1 MNKKDDHLRAIEVT
15 FPLVELNRIAERE
28 STGFGRRHYRPVYVM
43 HKWWARRLGSVF
55 RSILILGLADSV
67 APDGFWEMYSS
78 DLDFK
83 ERVVLDPMMGGG
95 TTIVEALRLGCV
107 AVGGDINPVAWFV
120 VKKEIEEIDPE
131 ELRGALRGLERD
143 LGPELRRYY
152 VTVCPVCGNPAE
164 GIYYF
169 YRKEMRCPDCGKT
182 VPLMRDFF
190 LAKSPT
196 GRGDVVVCPQC
207 WHVFET
213 DSADRPSLC
222 PACNRTFTAKNVSY
236 VRRQILVC
244 PNSTCS
250 PCRLASHVREQG
262 SLREVM
268 YAIEFY
274 CKTCDHEQRIE
285 LRNGRGY
292 KAPDEQD
299 THMLEVASE
308 ELLDKEAELPI
319 PDTPIPAGVETR
331 RALNYGY
338 VRFRDLFGAR
348 QLLNLGKIYR
358 WILQTEDENLRE
370 FLILAF
376 SNCLKYNNMFCKYN
390 GTRGFIT
397 DIFRTHSYSPS
408 MTPVEANCYDIS
420 KGRGAFT
427 AFVQLV
433 IEGKEYCR
441 RPFERVFHGE
451 RPSKLW
457 QTSPI
462 AGRLAGSFGEL
473 GGGKNALLQCGP
485 SERLNMPDRSADLVV
500 TDPPYAGNVM
510 YSELS
515 NFFYVWLRL
524 ALKEKYAFFEPSL
537 VPWEEEI
544 ISNAVQGKGQRE
556 FLEGLT
562 RVFTESNRVLK
573 DDGLLILTFHHRDSD
588 AWASLLQSLLSS
600 GYTVQTVYPVRSEMI
615 ASTHLHGLNNIK
627 YDSIIVCRKREPRRV
642 LCPSGSM
649 EWLIRKES
657 MEMIRSLRQQ
667 GETPQRS
674 DEMAIVF
681 GKCLEIYS
689 KYSLGTVNEAGEVD
703 VRTFLSSIKD
713 SASLWLAED
722 QP

>member
-1 MNKKDDHLRAIEVT
+1 MTDKDGRLRAIEVM
-15 FPLVELNRIAERE
+15 FPLAEVNRIAERE

-55 RSILILGLADSV
+55 RSILILGLTDEAATDT
-67 APDGFWEMYSS
+67 FWELYSS
-78 DLDFK
+78 EPDFK
-83 ERVVLDPMMGGG
+83 EMVVLDPMMGGG
-95 TTIVEALRLGCV
+95 TTVVEALRLGCIV
-107 AVGGDINPVAWFV
+107 VGGDINPVAWFV

-131 ELRGALRGLERD
+131 ELHGALRELERD
-143 LGPELRRYY
+143 LGPELREYY
-152 VTVCPVCGNPAE
+152 TTVCPVCGTVAE

-169 YRKEMRCPDCGKT
+169 YRKETRCSDCGRT

-190 LAKSPT
+190 LARSPT
-196 GRGDVVVCPQC
+196 GRGDIVVCPKC

-213 DSADRPSLC
+213 GSASRPSRC
-222 PACNRTFTAKNVSY
+222 PMCSEPFTARDVSY
-236 VRRQILVC
+236 VRRQLLVC
-244 PNSTCS
+244 PNSKCS
-250 PCRLASHVREQG
+250 PRRLAAHVREQG
-262 SLREVM
+262 NLHEVM

-274 CKTCDHEQRIE
+274 CKKCDSEQRSE

-299 THMLEVASE
+299 IRLLEMASNE
-308 ELLDKEAELPI
+308 FFEKGAELPI
-319 PDTPIPAGVETR
+319 PDTLIPKGVETR

-338 VRFRDLFGAR
+338 VRFRDLFGPR
-348 QLLNLGKIYR
+348 QLLNLGKIYK
-358 WILQTEDENLRE
+358 WILQTRDENLRE
-370 FLILAF
+370 FLVLAF

-420 KGRGAFT
+420 RGRGAFT

-441 RPFERVFHGE
+441 RPFERVFHGKH
-451 RPSKLW
+451 PSKLW

-462 AGRLAGSFGEL
+462 IGRLASSFDEL
-473 GGGKNALLQCGP
+473 RHGKNVLLQCGP
-485 SERLNMPDRSADLVV
+485 SEHVDMPDRSADLIV
-500 TDPPYAGNVM
+500 TDPPYADNVM

-524 ALKEKYAFFEPSL
+524 ALRGRYPFFEPGL
-537 VPWEEEI
+537 VPWEQEI
-544 ISNAVQGKGQRE
+544 ISNSAQGKGQKE

-588 AWASLLQSLLSS
+588 AWASLLQSLLDS
-600 GYTVQTVYPVRSEMI
+600 GYSVQTVYPVRSEMA

-627 YDSIIVCRKREPRRV
+627 YDSIIVCRKRGLRRTKR
-642 LCPSGSM
+642 PFSSM
-649 EWLIRKES
+649 EEAIRRAS
-657 MEMIRSLRQQ
+657 MEMIHSLRQQ
-667 GETPQRS
+667 GETLQRP
-674 DEMAIVF
+674 DEMTIVF

-689 KYSLGTVNEAGEVD
+689 KYCPETAIGTGGTD
-703 VRTFLSSIKD
+703 VRGVLNSIKD
-713 SASLWLAED
+713 SASSWLADD
-722 QP
+722 QV